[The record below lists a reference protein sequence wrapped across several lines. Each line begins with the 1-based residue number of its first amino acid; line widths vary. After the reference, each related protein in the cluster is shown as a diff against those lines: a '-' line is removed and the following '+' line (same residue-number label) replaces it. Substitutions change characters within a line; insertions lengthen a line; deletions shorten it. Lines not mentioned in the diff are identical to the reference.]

1 MKTMMKNSNLMTR
14 VALTLLVMMLTATTA
29 WATTMTMKY
38 TFGSYTEK
46 DNGKYEVNVSATGVS
61 TTGDVNKN
69 YSVTITE
76 QNNGREASF
85 AFSEVADI
93 TLAWSSTEAFFYL
106 NSSNSSKSY
115 FGAGDSSKYWTLTI
129 GSANY
134 YITKVNLYNY
144 EDQKIYET
152 DNNSKS
158 CDLYLRNNDMYIS
171 STSLAAKTTHAIE
184 VTLSDTPP
192 VYNIN
197 YELNG
202 GTNASSNPSTYTGGT
217 GVASFAN
224 PTRTGYSFGGW
235 YDDSSF
241 STAITSISTSATGK
255 VTLYAKWTANTYTVV
270 YNANGGSGS
279 MSDQSFTYD
288 GQQNLS
294 ANTFTYPGKLFNG
307 WNTAADGSGTSYS
320 DGQSVPNLTATNGA
334 RVTLYAQWKL
344 DPNIY
349 PTGSGTSS
357 DPYVIKNINH
367 WNTFANANNHEAFYR
382 SGTYIKLDA
391 DISGVTT
398 TVGTQEHPFK
408 GTFNGNNKTLTVN
421 INETSTQGT
430 ALFREI
436 SGATI
441 KNLSVAGSVT
451 GTTHAAALVGFSR
464 SGTNTI
470 EDCNVSAN
478 VTVNTGNNKH
488 CGGLVGHAVK
498 STLTIQNC
506 IYSGTINN
514 GGNYAGGL
522 QGWSDGGSTLTIE
535 NSLFSGSY
543 AGSGLFHPIAVRYRN
558 ASMTSNINGAYYTAA
573 PTLTDAEYIVT
584 PGTQAYTSQQ
594 SFPCKKAT
602 ILGTTIYYAAD
613 LTPFGK
619 TDSYSP
625 DGSAQRPFIISDTGG
640 WNYFCDA
647 LLDNDTWNRFS
658 GKTVKLGADITV
670 TRMAGSSDHEF
681 CGTFDGDHHTLTVQY
696 GTADAPIEQ
705 QQFVAPFV
713 ETARNTSPVFRN
725 LTIDGNI
732 YVKYADSSVE
742 PGVGGLIGHLFGNV
756 TVEHCTSNVVINS
769 DKDRA
774 GGFVGLCEYAVTFTD
789 CKSSADIT
797 CTGSGGGFVGWSR
810 ASDYTIAFEGCLFD
824 GKLLKKDGV
833 GEGNGGFVGWKG
845 NTKTVN
851 INNCLVALDDVKAMA
866 TYHSSTFAR
875 NNNYPPNITNSYYT
889 TAFGADQGTQPR
901 SIVAGENVTINH
913 IEPTGSATNYT
924 ISGITAYSGGG
935 IKYGDKFYYGKDDV
949 VSLSLSHEDQEGY
962 AFLGYEAKDSLQNTF
977 ALTPAGD
984 NYTLTMPDDD
994 VTVTANVV
1002 EAYSLT
1008 LPDGMEVVEADHEA
1022 IDGKYPV
1029 GTIIQFKIKSN
1040 YVLEG
1045 DVKNGDTVLTADGG
1059 IYTVTVGNADIV
1071 ITASVVEKTYSL
1083 TLPDGMVVWSAEP
1096 AAIDGK
1102 YPVGTIIQ
1110 FKIKSDYVLDG
1121 DVKNGDK
1128 VLTADE
1134 EGYYTV
1140 TVGNADIVI
1149 TATVVEAYSLTLPD
1163 GMEVVSA
1170 TPAAIDGKYP
1180 VGTII
1185 QFKIKSEDY
1194 VLEGDVMNGDEVLE
1208 ANAQGIYTV
1217 TVGNAD
1223 IMITVIITLTGGNYT
1238 AKNCD
1243 ELTGSTDGTVTIAD
1257 GASITL
1263 SDVTINGGIVCEG
1276 TATIILVGENSVTGS
1291 YKKAG
1296 IQVGGEGTTLTIKGN
1311 GALTATGSWDCAGI
1325 GTNVYNDSV
1334 TLGNIIIEGGSIT
1347 ANGGDGGA
1355 GIGTGEVYTRSGIV
1369 TLGNIIIEG
1378 GSITANGG
1386 DFGAGIGT
1394 GFVAGG
1400 TAKLGNIIIEGG
1412 IITATGGRNG
1422 AGIGTG
1428 HVDQGNVTLGNITIE
1443 GGSITAT
1450 GGRNGAGIG
1459 TGFVDGGGIVTFSDI
1474 TIEGGSIT
1482 ATGGYLG
1489 AGIGTGYVGTGVT
1502 ATLGTLTIYD
1512 DIDRVDA
1519 TGNYKWGI
1527 SEDVVYK
1534 HGESNVTGNAS
1545 DYFDINDEGEHV
1557 VIESIQNK
1565 KYTITLVNEEKHGT
1579 VTVVAKAMSG
1589 ESVTITVTPD
1599 SGYMLDTIEVK
1610 DANGNEVSLKDM
1622 SFTMPD
1628 SNVTI
1633 TVTWKYVGV
1642 KGDVNRDGNVDI
1654 SDVVAL
1660 VNIILNSSSDHQAEA
1675 DLNNDGDI
1683 DISDVVALVNIILGQ

>member
-594 SFPCKKAT
+594 SFRRSHARKRPSLALPSITPPTSRLSARPTAT
-602 ILGTTIYYAAD
+602 RPTAVPSVLSSLEIRMVGITSAMPFRTT
-613 LTPFGK
+613 T
-619 TDSYSP
+619 
-625 DGSAQRPFIISDTGG
+625 
-640 WNYFCDA
+640 
-647 LLDNDTWNRFS
+647 
-658 GKTVKLGADITV
+658 
-670 TRMAGSSDHEF
+670 H
-681 CGTFDGDHHTLTVQY
+681 
-696 GTADAPIEQ
+696 GTA
-705 QQFVAPFV
+705 
-713 ETARNTSPVFRN
+713 
-725 LTIDGNI
+725 
-732 YVKYADSSVE
+732 
-742 PGVGGLIGHLFGNV
+742 
-756 TVEHCTSNVVINS
+756 
-769 DKDRA
+769 
-774 GGFVGLCEYAVTFTD
+774 
-789 CKSSADIT
+789 SA
-797 CTGSGGGFVGWSR
+797 
-810 ASDYTIAFEGCLFD
+810 A
-824 GKLLKKDGV
+824 
-833 GEGNGGFVGWKG
+833 
-845 NTKTVN
+845 
-851 INNCLVALDDVKAMA
+851 
-866 TYHSSTFAR
+866 
-875 NNNYPPNITNSYYT
+875 
-889 TAFGADQGTQPR
+889 
-901 SIVAGENVTINH
+901 
-913 IEPTGSATNYT
+913 
-924 ISGITAYSGGG
+924 
-935 IKYGDKFYYGKDDV
+935 
-949 VSLSLSHEDQEGY
+949 
-962 AFLGYEAKDSLQNTF
+962 
-977 ALTPAGD
+977 
-984 NYTLTMPDDD
+984 
-994 VTVTANVV
+994 
-1002 EAYSLT
+1002 
-1008 LPDGMEVVEADHEA
+1008 
-1022 IDGKYPV
+1022 
-1029 GTIIQFKIKSN
+1029 
-1040 YVLEG
+1040 
-1045 DVKNGDTVLTADGG
+1045 
-1059 IYTVTVGNADIV
+1059 
-1071 ITASVVEKTYSL
+1071 
-1083 TLPDGMVVWSAEP
+1083 
-1096 AAIDGK
+1096 
-1102 YPVGTIIQ
+1102 
-1110 FKIKSDYVLDG
+1110 
-1121 DVKNGDK
+1121 
-1128 VLTADE
+1128 
-1134 EGYYTV
+1134 
-1140 TVGNADIVI
+1140 
-1149 TATVVEAYSLTLPD
+1149 
-1163 GMEVVSA
+1163 
-1170 TPAAIDGKYP
+1170 
-1180 VGTII
+1180 
-1185 QFKIKSEDY
+1185 
-1194 VLEGDVMNGDEVLE
+1194 
-1208 ANAQGIYTV
+1208 
-1217 TVGNAD
+1217 
-1223 IMITVIITLTGGNYT
+1223 
-1238 AKNCD
+1238 
-1243 ELTGSTDGTVTIAD
+1243 
-1257 GASITL
+1257 
-1263 SDVTINGGIVCEG
+1263 
-1276 TATIILVGENSVTGS
+1276 
-1291 YKKAG
+1291 
-1296 IQVGGEGTTLTIKGN
+1296 
-1311 GALTATGSWDCAGI
+1311 
-1325 GTNVYNDSV
+1325 
-1334 TLGNIIIEGGSIT
+1334 
-1347 ANGGDGGA
+1347 
-1355 GIGTGEVYTRSGIV
+1355 
-1369 TLGNIIIEG
+1369 
-1378 GSITANGG
+1378 
-1386 DFGAGIGT
+1386 
-1394 GFVAGG
+1394 
-1400 TAKLGNIIIEGG
+1400 
-1412 IITATGGRNG
+1412 
-1422 AGIGTG
+1422 
-1428 HVDQGNVTLGNITIE
+1428 
-1443 GGSITAT
+1443 
-1450 GGRNGAGIG
+1450 
-1459 TGFVDGGGIVTFSDI
+1459 
-1474 TIEGGSIT
+1474 
-1482 ATGGYLG
+1482 
-1489 AGIGTGYVGTGVT
+1489 
-1502 ATLGTLTIYD
+1502 
-1512 DIDRVDA
+1512 
-1519 TGNYKWGI
+1519 
-1527 SEDVVYK
+1527 
-1534 HGESNVTGNAS
+1534 
-1545 DYFDINDEGEHV
+1545 
-1557 VIESIQNK
+1557 
-1565 KYTITLVNEEKHGT
+1565 
-1579 VTVVAKAMSG
+1579 
-1589 ESVTITVTPD
+1589 
-1599 SGYMLDTIEVK
+1599 
-1610 DANGNEVSLKDM
+1610 
-1622 SFTMPD
+1622 
-1628 SNVTI
+1628 
-1633 TVTWKYVGV
+1633 
-1642 KGDVNRDGNVDI
+1642 
-1654 SDVVAL
+1654 
-1660 VNIILNSSSDHQAEA
+1660 
-1675 DLNNDGDI
+1675 
-1683 DISDVVALVNIILGQ
+1683 